1 MKKLALIL
9 MTLAV
14 LASCKK
20 TEEPSPTPE
29 PKPEPEL
36 VPIQIA
42 TTMTRATDYAFE
54 TSDKV
59 GLFVVNEP
67 KNLQA
72 SGNHVDNCKFTFDGA
87 KWNAGNEIYW
97 FDATTKADFYC
108 YYPYTSVENVNEY
121 AFEAQK
127 DQSTEAM
134 NGKLGGY
141 EASDFLW
148 GKAGNTAPTDRIVR
162 LSFAHMMAG
171 VRLSLVKGTG
181 FSDEEWAAASK
192 EALILNTKRNATV
205 NLATGVVTATG
216 EAGGTGIIPYR
227 HGEDFRAVVV
237 PQEIAAGTPVISV
250 TVAGVSY
257 KFSRSEAMTFTASKQ
272 HNFTITVN
280 KKAPG
285 DFEFKLS
292 DESITAW
299 ENDAVSHDATTT
311 ENNVPGCK
319 MPSFAP
325 GTFCLLHRLT
335 AVVCKEMSFAME

>member
-1 MKKLALIL
+1 
-9 MTLAV
+9 
-14 LASCKK
+14 
-20 TEEPSPTPE
+20 
-29 PKPEPEL
+29 
-36 VPIQIA
+36 
-42 TTMTRATDYAFE
+42 
-54 TSDKV
+54 
-59 GLFVVNEP
+59 
-67 KNLQA
+67 
-72 SGNHVDNCKFTFDGA
+72 
-87 KWNAGNEIYW
+87 
-97 FDATTKADFYC
+97 
-108 YYPYTSVENVNEY
+108 
-121 AFEAQK
+121 
-127 DQSTEAM
+127 
-134 NGKLGGY
+134 
-141 EASDFLW
+141 
-148 GKAGNTAPTDRIVR
+148 
-162 LSFAHMMAG
+162 MMAG

-319 MPSFAP
+319 MPSFAQ
-325 GTFCLLHRLT
+325 GTFCLWHCLT
-335 AVVCKEMSFAME
+335 AVVCKEMGFAME

>member
-1 MKKLALIL
+1 
-9 MTLAV
+9 
-14 LASCKK
+14 
-20 TEEPSPTPE
+20 
-29 PKPEPEL
+29 
-36 VPIQIA
+36 
-42 TTMTRATDYAFE
+42 
-54 TSDKV
+54 
-59 GLFVVNEP
+59 
-67 KNLQA
+67 
-72 SGNHVDNCKFTFDGA
+72 
-87 KWNAGNEIYW
+87 
-97 FDATTKADFYC
+97 
-108 YYPYTSVENVNEY
+108 
-121 AFEAQK
+121 
-127 DQSTEAM
+127 M

-148 GKAGNTAPTDRIVR
+148 GKAGNAAPTYRIVR

-292 DESITAW
+292 TRASR
-299 ENDAVSHDATTT
+299 HGRTTMSPT
-311 ENNVPGCK
+311 TPRQGKTMYPGARCLHL
-319 MPSFAP
+319 PRVLFVCGIDSRPWFAK
-325 GTFCLLHRLT
+325 R
-335 AVVCKEMSFAME
+335 

>member
-1 MKKLALIL
+1 
-9 MTLAV
+9 
-14 LASCKK
+14 
-20 TEEPSPTPE
+20 
-29 PKPEPEL
+29 
-36 VPIQIA
+36 
-42 TTMTRATDYAFE
+42 
-54 TSDKV
+54 
-59 GLFVVNEP
+59 
-67 KNLQA
+67 
-72 SGNHVDNCKFTFDGA
+72 
-87 KWNAGNEIYW
+87 
-97 FDATTKADFYC
+97 
-108 YYPYTSVENVNEY
+108 
-121 AFEAQK
+121 
-127 DQSTEAM
+127 M

-148 GKAGNTAPTDRIVR
+148 GKAGNAAPTDRIVR

-292 DESITAW
+292 DESVTAW

-325 GTFCLLHRLT
+325 GTFCLWHRLT